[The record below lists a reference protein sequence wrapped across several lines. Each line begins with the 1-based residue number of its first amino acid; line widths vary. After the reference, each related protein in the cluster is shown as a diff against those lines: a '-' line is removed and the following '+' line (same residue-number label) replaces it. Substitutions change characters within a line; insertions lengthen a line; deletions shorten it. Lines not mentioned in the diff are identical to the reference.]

1 MIKLNNKLV
10 GNVTGANNSFSIE
23 GQIDINKQSM
33 LDLVYNGSAEAKKIL
48 DQDLIV
54 DGSKIV
60 NKQKTFTV
68 LSYAAG
74 SQVGVTTKGA
84 NLASSLYRNGV
95 QFFNKETGRLSL
107 RKIRKVLKYFGINEN
122 AAYFCYGRFYNVWKI
137 N

>member
-74 SQVGVTTKGA
+74 SHFPRYCPA
-84 NLASSLYRNGV
+84 
-95 QFFNKETGRLSL
+95 
-107 RKIRKVLKYFGINEN
+107 
-122 AAYFCYGRFYNVWKI
+122 C
-137 N
+137 

>member
-10 GNVTGANNSFSIE
+10 GNMTGANNSFSIE

-74 SQVGVTTKGA
+74 SDCTVHTSGPSPLSQIFASVTSP
-84 NLASSLYRNGV
+84 LSSSI
-95 QFFNKETGRLSL
+95 EPPS
-107 RKIRKVLKYFGINEN
+107 
-122 AAYFCYGRFYNVWKI
+122 
-137 N
+137 

>member
-10 GNVTGANNSFSIE
+10 GNVTRANNSFSIE
-23 GQIDINKQSM
+23 GQIDINKQLM

-84 NLASSLYRNGV
+84 NLASSLYRNGA

-122 AAYFCYGRFYNVWKI
+122 AAGR
-137 N
+137 